1 MAKDLPKHDH
11 GVKAVALATMIVDHY
26 GMVFAH
32 TDDVYRIVG
41 RVALPLF
48 AYLVAEGV
56 HRTRDAHQYLSR
68 LFILFVV
75 SQTPYSL
82 FVGYKLNIFLPLAA
96 GALSVILLS
105 QGRRATAVAFIVAYE
120 GFAVQHEISYG
131 FLGPILVTVFAT
143 LRGKLVL
150 STLVTMALFA
160 LDAALT
166 GSRFSRMAV
175 FVMPVVPLVI
185 RYVHWPSRSRW
196 RWAYWVYPAHLAF
209 FYAIAWSMGLTELMR
224 R

>member
-1 MAKDLPKHDH
+1 MSRDLPKYDH
-11 GVKAVALATMIVDHY
+11 GVKAVALTTMIIDHY

-32 TDDVYRIVG
+32 TDDIYRIVG

-56 HRTRDAHQYLSR
+56 HRSRDAHQYLSR
-68 LFILFVV
+68 LFVLFVV

-96 GALSVILLS
+96 GALSVILLT
-105 QGRRATAVAFIVAYE
+105 QGRRIATVAFVVAYE

-131 FLGPILVTVFAT
+131 FLGPLLVTVFAI

-150 STLVTMALFA
+150 STLVAMALFA
-160 LDAALT
+160 LDASLT

-185 RYVHWPSRSRW
+185 RYIHWPSRSRW
-196 RWAYWVYPAHLAF
+196 RWAYWVYPAHLAL
-209 FYAIAWSMGLTELMR
+209 FYAIAWSTGLTELMR